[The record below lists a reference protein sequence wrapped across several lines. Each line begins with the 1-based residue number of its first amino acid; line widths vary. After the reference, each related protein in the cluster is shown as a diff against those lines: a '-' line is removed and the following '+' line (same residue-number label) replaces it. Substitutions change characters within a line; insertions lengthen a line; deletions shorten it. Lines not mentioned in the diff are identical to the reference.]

1 MTKTRDLLKKIQ
13 TLFSREQ
20 YRRALKE
27 VERSGP
33 ELLAAEGSS
42 REHQD
47 LLLLVGNIYYANRK
61 YKETYWYLSELEN
74 RYPGIDENPDFV
86 VLRLKMSLKKGHIAI
101 ARKMLDE
108 WYNRASPDERFP
120 LLDFFSGVIHVR
132 SHNYIEASCCFQN
145 CYRRF
150 TDVSDPTMLGNTLYM
165 LGYMALQKALYVTA
179 ERYFTAAV
187 EMFEL
192 ADRSLV
198 LGTTHRMICI
208 AATRMGKFDEA
219 MRHVHTAMACYKRCS
234 DRHGIISA
242 QLVRARV
249 LICCD
254 EHGGAERLLR
264 GVLRAARKIGYARG
278 AVQAGILMGEVLCLR
293 RTPSEALLYLKE
305 TEKYIALSAMD
316 NTTAAYL
323 YRIRGEALL
332 ALDMPDD
339 AEPVLMK
346 SLGLARGSGDRRAI
360 GLAMRALGRWAAQK
374 DDIIHARVYL
384 DESITYLEGA
394 GDTHELL
401 SAYIETAEV
410 YTTWGTSGDIPLK
423 CRMDHLF
430 TARDYVTRASRICPL
445 QDAKSA
451 ALCETLARRIESAI
465 RCLESGPRYRKI
477 HFDSSALHHGMLVAQ
492 SKHMKGVVEKVRDLA
507 PSTVPI
513 LITGETGTGKEVVA
527 RLIHRLSNRSDGPFI
542 AVNCAAIPDTVFE
555 SELFGHKRGS
565 FTGAFRDK
573 KGLVEQASGGTIF
586 LDEISELSNLQQ
598 AKLLRALQDGLIRR
612 IGETVE
618 RPIDIRVISASNEDI
633 EVLMRSGR
641 LRDDFYY
648 RVSVETIELKPLKDR
663 RDDIQV
669 IFEYYVQIFGAD
681 FEIEEGVFE
690 QLNRYHWPGNV
701 RELVGVAKV
710 LAMLGKRYGV
720 VHIHDLPL
728 KVVGA
733 SVHHGDSKKRSPTKK
748 NLRAGRLSAA
758 ECIKKPESTR
768 ELLLLSLAKY
778 RGNKSAIARA
788 FGVSRSTLYRRMKE
802 LNILKS

>member
-1 MTKTRDLLKKIQ
+1 MTKTRDLLKKMQ

-20 YRRALKE
+20 FRRALKE
-27 VERSGP
+27 VERAGP
-33 ELLAAEGSS
+33 ELLADEESS

-61 YKETYWYLSELEN
+61 YREASWYLSELEN
-74 RYPGIDENPDFV
+74 RYPGIGENPDYI
-86 VLRLKMSLKKGHIAI
+86 VLRLKMCLKKGHIAI
-101 ARKMLDE
+101 ARQMLDD
-108 WYNRASPDERFP
+108 WYDRASPDEHSP
-120 LLDFFSGVIHVR
+120 LLDFFSGVIHFR
-132 SHNYIEASCCFQN
+132 THNYVEAGYCFQS
-145 CYRRF
+145 CFRRF

-165 LGYMALQKALYVTA
+165 LGYIALQKALYTTA

-198 LGTTHRMICI
+198 LGTTYRMVCV
-208 AATRMGKFDEA
+208 AATRMGKLDEA
-219 MRHVHTAMACYKRCS
+219 LRYAHAAVACYKRCS
-234 DRHGIISA
+234 DRLGIISA

-254 EHGGAERLLR
+254 EHYGAERLLL
-264 GVLRAARKIGYARG
+264 GILRASRKIGYARG

-293 RTPSEALLYLKE
+293 RTPSDALLYLKE

-316 NTTAAYL
+316 NTTAADL
-323 YRIRGEALL
+323 YRIRGEAFLT
-332 ALDMPDD
+332 LDMLDD
-339 AEPVLMK
+339 AEPALMK
-346 SLGLARGSGDRRAI
+346 SLGLARGSGDQRAI
-360 GLAMRALGRWAAQK
+360 GLAMRGLGRCAAHRE
-374 DDIIHARVYL
+374 DIIHARVYF
-384 DESITYLEGA
+384 DESIVHLEKA

-423 CRMDHLF
+423 CRTDHLI
-430 TARDYVTRASRICPL
+430 TAKDYVTRASSIRPL
-445 QDAKSA
+445 QNTKSA
-451 ALCETLARRIESAI
+451 ALCETLVRRIESAI
-465 RCLESGPRYRKI
+465 RCFESGPRYRKI
-477 HFDSSALHHGMLVAQ
+477 HFDSSALHHGVIVAR
-492 SKHMKGVVEKVRDLA
+492 SKHMKEIVEKVRDLA

-513 LITGETGTGKEVVA
+513 LITGETGTGKEVIA

-542 AVNCAAIPDTVFE
+542 AVNCAAIPDTMFE

-573 KGLVEQASGGTIF
+573 KGLIEQASGGTIF

-633 EVLMRSGR
+633 EVLRRSGR

-663 RDDIQV
+663 RDDIQA

-720 VHIHDLPL
+720 IHDYDLPL

-733 SVHHGDSKKRSPTKK
+733 SAHNGGSKKRSPARKSI
-748 NLRAGRLSAA
+748 RAGRLSAV
-758 ECIKKPESTR
+758 ECIKKPESVR

-802 LNILKS
+802 LNILK